1 MYLILTRVNIKL
13 NGVVVVVVV
22 GVVVATTVSDD
33 HYRACD
39 LLI

>member
-13 NGVVVVVVV
+13 NGVVVV

>member
-13 NGVVVVVVV
+13 NGVVVVV

>member
-1 MYLILTRVNIKL
+1 MYLIWTRVNIKL
-13 NGVVVVVVV
+13 NGVVVV

>member
-1 MYLILTRVNIKL
+1 MYWIWTRVNIKL
-13 NGVVVVVVV
+13 KGVVVV